1 MSTQVDY
8 LKGDQV
14 RYVPGH
20 AYGDSHHPD
29 CELGVVTSTN
39 EEYVFVRFDGKS
51 HPQSCDPDTLQLVSR
66 S

>member
-1 MSTQVDY
+1 MSAQVDF

-29 CELGVVTSTN
+29 CELGVVVSTGN
-39 EEYVFVRFDGKS
+39 DNVFVRFNNTTYT
-51 HPQSCDPDTLQLVSR
+51 QSCDPDTLQLVSR
-66 S
+66 P